1 MVLTGLASV
10 AFACFAVRSEFN
22 SVMAA
27 PDETQMYLSAL
38 QEQPVFASSLSN
50 SSHTFQMRNCDD
62 YLASVVGPLF
72 GRTALENVATSCEQR
87 ASEILAVSPNA
98 AVAHLVR
105 ADALAIIGQ
114 PDEAFAAYER
124 SYQLAPSEGWLAT
137 RRLRLAFRLGA
148 AALGDAAANDA
159 KLMVES
165 HIYRP
170 YLVDL
175 YQSNPAHREW
185 LASALEG
192 ADPGAL
198 RTFLRLVRQAAQ
210 RGTGL

>member
-1 MVLTGLASV
+1 MVLAGLASV
-10 AFACFAVRSEFN
+10 AFACFAARSEFN

-38 QEQPVFASSLSN
+38 QEQPVFESSLSN
-50 SSHTFQMRNCDD
+50 TSQTFQMRNCDD
-62 YLASVVGPLF
+62 YLSSVVGPLF
-72 GRTALENVATSCEQR
+72 GQTALENVAVSCEKR
-87 ASEILAVSPNA
+87 ASEILAVAPNA

-124 SYQLAPSEGWLAT
+124 SYELAPSEGWLAT
-137 RRLRLAFRLGA
+137 RRMRLAFRLGA

-159 KLMVES
+159 RLMVES
-165 HIYRP
+165 GIYRP
-170 YLVDL
+170 YLVDF

-185 LASALEG
+185 MASALDG
-192 ADPGAL
+192 ADPGSL
-198 RTFLRLVRQAAQ
+198 RTFLRLVRQASQGGAA
-210 RGTGL
+210 L